1 MKHPQRLKKKNLL
14 AFFIDF
20 YKRFPIPWWLFIIN
34 TVLGVA
40 YTEVQLKLA
49 QILIRVTK
57 GELYNSVIISYAMMY
72 VGNSLLAYIQ
82 NRAYDIGANKVVLRA
97 RLMLWKKILHLPV
110 KEIEEQ
116 QPSSLISAAT
126 NDVGSSAQSIGYLFL
141 MISSLYSFVRVC
153 YTLYSYNAELSMYML
168 VLIPF
173 AIMVFWAVGKTQ
185 AYGFRL
191 NREALNEMTMFFSEH
206 VSAAKYVKAASME
219 EKEIN
224 SGNAAIERRFR
235 SAVIYAFLYS
245 FQTMFFR
252 LYYGTTVALV
262 AVFGSKQIHN
272 GKMEQT
278 GLTDFNTYMNNVT
291 QVVSELLIHY
301 QTFKGCQATL
311 GRVSEILHM
320 PTENPNQGIEWS
332 DGEDQDIVFDHVS
345 FGYTQDREILH
356 DVSLRIPA
364 GKMTAIIGDNGC
376 GKSTVL
382 KLAQG
387 FYQPASGIIHV
398 GGNQVSQVKPAQLRA
413 HFGYVL
419 QNSEM
424 FAASLRDN
432 MTYGVQEEVSD
443 ELVADIGRKACLQEL
458 AQSLPQGYDTV
469 LSEAGSQLSGGQR
482 QRVAIARAM
491 IQKPDYLLLD
501 EAGSAL
507 DYKTYSQIHAAI
519 KEQMQGRTTVFIAH
533 DMREILTAD
542 YVIVM
547 NKGRVEA
554 AGSHQELISASPTY
568 ADYIS
573 KMPKEA
579 AV

>member
-1 MKHPQRLKKKNLL
+1 MKHPERLKKKNLL
-14 AFFIDF
+14 GFFIDF

-34 TVLGVA
+34 TVLGVV
-40 YTEVQLKLA
+40 YTEAQLKLA

-57 GELYNSVIISYAMMY
+57 GELYNSVIITYALMY
-72 VGNSLLAYIQ
+72 VGNALLAYIQ
-82 NRAYDIGANKVVLRA
+82 NRAYDVGANKVILRA

-110 KEIEEQ
+110 EEIEEQ

-141 MISSLYSFVRVC
+141 MISSLYSFVRVS

-173 AIMVFWAVGKTQ
+173 AVVVFWAVGKTQ

-219 EKEIN
+219 EKEIS

-262 AVFGSKQIHN
+262 AVFGSRQIRN

-291 QVVSELLIHY
+291 QVISELLIHY

-320 PTENPNQGIEWS
+320 PTEDPNQGVEWA
-332 DGEDQDIVFDHVS
+332 DGEDKDIVFDHVS

-387 FYQPASGIIHV
+387 FYQPASGSIYV

-413 HFGYVL
+413 RFGYVL

-424 FAASLRDN
+424 FATSLRDN

-443 ELVADIGRKACLQEL
+443 EQVADIGRKACLQEL
-458 AQSLPQGYDTV
+458 AQSLPEGYDTV

-507 DYKTYSQIHAAI
+507 DYKTYSQIHTAI

-542 YVIVM
+542 HVIVM

-554 AGSHQELISASPTY
+554 AGSHQELISVSPTY

-573 KMPKEA
+573 KMPKEV

>member
-34 TVLGVA
+34 TVLGVV

-57 GELYNSVIISYAMMY
+57 GELYNSVIISYALMY

-173 AIMVFWAVGKTQ
+173 AIVVFWAVGKTQ

-262 AVFGSKQIHN
+262 AVFGSKQIRD

-291 QVVSELLIHY
+291 QVISELLIHY